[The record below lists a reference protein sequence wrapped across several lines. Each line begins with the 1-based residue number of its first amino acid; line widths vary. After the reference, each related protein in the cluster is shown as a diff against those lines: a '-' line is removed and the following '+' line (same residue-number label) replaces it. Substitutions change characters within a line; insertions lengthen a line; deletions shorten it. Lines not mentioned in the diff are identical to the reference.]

1 VSSTTGPPKVEM
13 KPQRPYL
20 LRALYE
26 WIVDSGCTPHLLVD
40 AERPGV
46 AVPRSFVQDGRIVLN
61 VAPRAVRGLDF
72 HDAWVCFECRFGG
85 APMQVELP
93 MASVLAIYARET
105 GAGMA
110 FEEDEGRAGA
120 EAGGHGDDGPPDG
133 TGGPGGPNLRV
144 VK

>member
-1 VSSTTGPPKVEM
+1 MAEM

-46 AVPRSFVQDGRIVLN
+46 VVPRSFVEDGRIVLN

-72 HDAWVCFECRFGG
+72 HEAWVCFECRFGG

-93 MASVLAIYARET
+93 MEAVLAVYASET

-110 FEEDEGRAGA
+110 FEGA
-120 EAGGHGDDGPPDG
+120 ERLAEHASRKRDDGEDDPSDG
-133 TGGPGGPNLRV
+133 TDPPGGGGPNLRV